1 MQCTFDKGGCGLLP
15 VTQIHRPL
23 EKGHTI
29 QVRRENALAENCQQ
43 FQTQALGALFQ
54 RLLDALAADNA
65 FPPLAGD
72 SQPVPASPQA
82 QLWTMVYLAQHHDRM
97 GDTGGRL
104 RMAGMAEASASSIRV
119 KSLTIASPCAPVLD
133 IAAQEPPYPEPHFAL
148 ESTAEWRHMQHM
160 SVPF

>member
-1 MQCTFDKGGCGLLP
+1 MQCTFDKGGCGLSP

-23 EKGHTI
+23 DKGHTI
-29 QVRRENALAENCQQ
+29 QIRRENPLAENCQQ
-43 FQTQALGALFQ
+43 FQPQALGALFQ

-97 GDTGGRL
+97 GDTGGRI
-104 RMAGMAEASASSIRV
+104 RMAGMAETICVINSCRV
-119 KSLTIASPCAPVLD
+119 KSPTIASPCAPVLD
-133 IAAQEPPYPEPHFAL
+133 VAAQ
-148 ESTAEWRHMQHM
+148 
-160 SVPF
+160 